1 MFPDP
6 DAALVFIACRGR
18 RDAVC
23 DSPMVFTGDMGMHP
37 GTVRLPIV

>member
-6 DAALVFIACRGR
+6 DA
-18 RDAVC
+18 VC
-23 DSPMVFTGDMGMHP
+23 GSPMAFTGDMGMHP